1 MEQSIDQPIETL
13 RTQLDAWLQRPDVW
27 LIAAAVAL
35 GYLLVWWR
43 IFARAGFPGALS
55 FLMLTPLA
63 PLFWVFLALVPWP
76 ARRELRAL
84 RRVQR
89 VVHEAEK
96 RRLAA

>member
-1 MEQSIDQPIETL
+1 MEPHLDQRFETL
-13 RTQLDAWLQRPDVW
+13 RAQLESWLHRPDVW
-27 LIAAAVAL
+27 GIAACLAL
-35 GYLLVWWR
+35 GYLFVWWR
-43 IFARAGFPGALS
+43 IFARAGFPGALA

-63 PLFWVFLALVPWP
+63 PLLWIFLGLVPWP

>member
-1 MEQSIDQPIETL
+1 MEQSIDQPFETL
-13 RTQLDAWLQRPDVW
+13 RAQLETWLHRPDVW
-27 LIAAAVAL
+27 VYAVGVML
-35 GYLLVWWR
+35 GYLFIWWR
-43 IFARAGFPGALS
+43 IIARAGFPGSLS

-63 PLFWVFLALVPWP
+63 PLLWVFLGLVPWP

-89 VVHEAEK
+89 VVHEAER